1 MMEELNSFQVLIAAK
16 FIRQPLSVLFTVIQI
31 QHGCYCIYT
40 DTVYMELSQPEQSI
54 GYQEVLHFI
63 FAIIKY
69 LRSPFR
75 MFSQTR
81 VGMFKYALSVKFCQ
95 SVCIG
100 CKMCRY
106 PVQNDSNACLMQFIN
121 QIHKILRRSVTGR
134 RRIVSG
140 HLIPP
145 GAIIRMLCDS
155 HKLYM
160 GVFHLFQIFNDP
172 VGKLP
177 IIIESFRS
185 TVIRMLHERTD
196 MTLIDRHGL
205 LVHIF
210 FIPGFHPLGI
220 LPIESRDISNDG
232 RCARSVLRIVSK
244 GIGFVQSS
252 AISRIDQE
260 LIHCSFFHAGNE
272 QPPDT
277 TFSQLLHGMR
287 LLVPFIEC
295 ADDIHLCCIWCPYPK
310 IDSLHTIFRRQ
321 MRAQFFINII
331 VRSLGKKILICFGNK
346 YLLLRHSC
354 ASRYIFLTIQNPIR
368 PINIDKCSYEC
379 KHSTP
384 IRQCLHGSE

>member
-1 MMEELNSFQVLIAAK
+1 MMEELNGFQVLIAAK

-81 VGMFKYALSVKFCQ
+81 IGMFKDALSVKFCQ

-106 PVQNDSNACLMQFIN
+106 PVQNNSNACLMQFID

-145 GAIIRMLCDS
+145 GAIIWMLCDS

-160 GVFHLFQIFNDP
+160 GVFHLFQIFHDP

-220 LPIESRDISNDG
+220 LPVESRDIRNDG
-232 RCARSVLRIVSK
+232 RCSGSVFRIICKRV
-244 GIGFVQSS
+244 GFIQSS

-295 ADDIHLCCIWCPYPK
+295 ADDIHLCCIWCPYPE

-331 VRSLGKKILICFGNK
+331 VRSLGKKVLICFGNK

-368 PINIDKCSYEC
+368 KIAFSMLSFCSCGYFA
-379 KHSTP
+379 
-384 IRQCLHGSE
+384 L

>member
-1 MMEELNSFQVLIAAK
+1 MMEELNGFQVLIAAK

-75 MFSQTR
+75 MLSQTGI
-81 VGMFKYALSVKFCQ
+81 GMFKDALSIKFCK
-95 SVCIG
+95 SVCIS

-106 PVQNDSNACLMQFIN
+106 PIQNDSDTCLMQFID
-121 QIHKILRRSVTGR
+121 QIHKILRRSVTGS

-140 HLIPP
+140 HLISP
-145 GAIIRMLCDS
+145 GAIIRMLRDS

-160 GVFHLFQIFNDP
+160 GVFHLFQIFHDP
-172 VGKLP
+172 VGELT
-177 IIIESFRS
+177 IIIKSFRS
-185 TVIRMLHERTD
+185 AIIGMFHKRTD
-196 MTLIDRHGL
+196 MALIDCHGF

-220 LPIESRDISNDG
+220 LPVESRDIRNDG
-232 RCARSVLRIVSK
+232 RCARSVFRIIGK
-244 GIGFVQSS
+244 RIGFVQPS
-252 AISRIDQE
+252 AIPRIDQE

-277 TFSQLLHGMR
+277 ALSQLLHGMR
-287 LLVPFIEC
+287 FLVPFIEC
-295 ADDIHLCCIWCPYPK
+295 TDDIHLCSIWCPYPE

-368 PINIDKCSYEC
+368 KIAFSMLSFCSCGYFA
-379 KHSTP
+379 
-384 IRQCLHGSE
+384 L